1 MWIGYPATDATWEQ
15 ERDVEASLVDDYEAA
30 LEAERELEA
39 EEAAAAAADEEED
52 AGVAQA

>member
-1 MWIGYPATDATWEQ
+1 MQ
-15 ERDVEASLVDDYEAA
+15 HEAA